1 MSNLAMVLLLLAA
14 MTLFYVAIGM
24 ENKRL
29 VEVASMALIGA
40 VLVAFLVW
48 FVLCGPRPEYMQ
60 EHTTINAPPIEM
72 RD

>member
-48 FVLCGPRPEYMQ
+48 FVICGPRPDYLPPYGTGEQ
-60 EHTTINAPPIEM
+60 PIEM

>member
-1 MSNLAMVLLLLAA
+1 MSNLAMVLLLFTAL
-14 MTLFYVAIGM
+14 TLFYAAIGM

-29 VEVASMALIGA
+29 VEVACTVLIGA

-48 FVLCGPRPEYMQ
+48 FILCGPRPDYLPPYGTGGQ
-60 EHTTINAPPIEM
+60 PIEM